1 MGRETKWVRPRA
13 TEHCIKDVFG
23 CITRV
28 WSRHVCQADA
38 AFRESVACSR
48 IYLWS
53 QVTLAVDEGSQTAK
67 SRNASFVVLL
77 HHFWGAAN
85 PLFCRI
91 SCSQRL
97 LQCPGD
103 PILHHDAQTRQA
115 SLKYPFGY
123 RLFEAYAWGH
133 KPAPNPFFMA
143 FASHELLKISRFG
156 SSGCCGA
163 PDTGFYRP
171 FDRKCEVR
179 I

>member
-13 TEHCIKDVFG
+13 TEHCIADVFG

-53 QVTLAVDEGSQTAK
+53 QVTLAVDEGSQMAK
-67 SRNASFVVLL
+67 RRNASFVVLL

-97 LQCPGD
+97 LQCLGD
-103 PILHHDAQTRQA
+103 RFCITTHNPARRASKTLLGIGFLRPIWCKRLGPQA
-115 SLKYPFGY
+115 CTKSLFYGICFPQIDQNSTFELFPFW
-123 RLFEAYAWGH
+123 RSTKL
-133 KPAPNPFFMA
+133 
-143 FASHELLKISRFG
+143 
-156 SSGCCGA
+156 
-163 PDTGFYRP
+163 
-171 FDRKCEVR
+171 
-179 I
+179 